1 MTTAPRARWVGL
13 GAGLVV
19 LAVLEGCST
28 TTSDQDMRRG
38 ALWAAATECASGKA
52 SLKVER
58 IDNDGRV
65 HVTLFRGG
73 QQDVPAFNACYEQ
86 KAHEKVAVAEQAG
99 SPARIVESRSG
110 PEPSV
115 VRPPA
120 RVTAVTIRTVHNKFL
135 VPVVLNDTQTAT
147 FLLDTGAN
155 TTVITPSLARRL
167 GVERL
172 PDEPK
177 TKARMASG
185 QEVEVSLIRVKAIGV
200 GSARIE
206 NFGVL
211 VYDLPPLVS
220 GATPPITADG
230 LLGTDFIGRFTMT
243 VDPRAEK
250 LILQLDDLPVR

>member
-1 MTTAPRARWVGL
+1 VTTAPRARWVGL
-13 GAGLVV
+13 GAGLVA

-73 QQDVPAFNACYEQ
+73 QQDVPAFNACYQQ
-86 KAHEKVAVAEQAG
+86 KAHEKVAEAQQAG

-135 VPVVLNDTQTAT
+135 VPVVLNDTQT
-147 FLLDTGAN
+147 
-155 TTVITPSLARRL
+155 TVITPSLARRL

-185 QEVEVSLIRVKAIGV
+185 QEVEVALIRVKAIGV

-211 VYDLPPLVS
+211 VYDLPPLVL

-243 VDPRAEK
+243 VDPRAGK